1 MDIDARVI
9 TGPLEPWKEIQ
20 AFGSG
25 HEELR
30 RACGAM
36 VVFVGTMRAR
46 NEGEAVRSMR
56 LEHYPEMTQAHLEEI
71 ARQARDRF
79 GLSAVLLH
87 HRVGDMQPG
96 DDIVLVAVWAEHR
109 KAAYEGN
116 RFLMEDLKSTAPFWK
131 EETLASGERR
141 WVEENTPG

>member
-1 MDIDARVI
+1 MDVRVI
-9 TGPLEPWKEIQ
+9 TESLDPWREIQ
-20 AFGSG
+20 EFLSA

-30 RACGAM
+30 GQCGAM
-36 VVFVGTMRAR
+36 VVFVGTMRAQ

-56 LEHYPEMTQAHLEEI
+56 LEHYPEMTQAHLEKI
-71 ARQARDRF
+71 ARQAQTQF
-79 GLSAVLLH
+79 GLSAVLLR
-87 HRVGDMQPG
+87 HRVGEILPG
-96 DDIVLVAVWAEHR
+96 ETIVLVAVWAEHR

-131 EETLASGERR
+131 EETLAGGGQR